1 MANAF
6 LKSETIAATSLGL
19 LERELVLAN
28 LVWSNA
34 GFDFTGAKADSVTV
48 RIPAQLNAREYD
60 WRNDRSS
67 DIVLD
72 ELAEDSLTVQ
82 LNKDIYSAVAVTDE
96 ELTLDIRDFG
106 SQVLQPQVNAVAKAI
121 DAGVANMIETATY
134 SVPAIV
140 VDEKDPF
147 PAFIDARAALNKN
160 EVPTNDRTLV
170 PSGAGGR
177 GGHRRPV
184 FRRSSRPR
192 GFAGRTGPDRPGVE
206 AGPAGGRL
214 GPGDRRHPVRVL
226 RHARQPGRHVH
237 VPVHGGRWRPAQAQ
251 GRPRRSGPRE
261 PTASGRPGGPDPL
274 PQRVPLPD
282 GPHLLPQRLHDPAGP
297 RLRPPMARG
306 HPRNDRRGS
315 PAGLA
320 SPHRI
325 ITKLR
330 RGSAWRPHPPPPSLP
345 TTGRLGPRPRTAP
358 RNRPGRRNRATARNW
373 TPTRCAWS

>member
-160 EVPTNDRTLV
+160 EVPTNDRTLLIGADV
-170 PSGAGGR
+170 ETALLKSGR
-177 GGHRRPV
+177 LNDVSKLRD
-184 FRRSSRPR
+184 RSIVNL
-192 GFAGRTGPDRPGVE
+192 FAGFSVMTDPVGGGKNPTKRLVRAVKLDMPTPSKP
-206 AGPAGGRL
+206 PA
-214 GPGDRRHPVRVL
+214 D
-226 RHARQPGRHVH
+226 
-237 VPVHGGRWRPAQAQ
+237 
-251 GRPRRSGPRE
+251 
-261 PTASGRPGGPDPL
+261 
-274 PQRVPLPD
+274 
-282 GPHLLPQRLHDPAGP
+282 
-297 RLRPPMARG
+297 
-306 HPRNDRRGS
+306 
-315 PAGLA
+315 
-320 SPHRI
+320 
-325 ITKLR
+325 K
-330 RGSAWRPHPPPPSLP
+330 
-345 TTGRLGPRPRTAP
+345 
-358 RNRPGRRNRATARNW
+358 
-373 TPTRCAWS
+373 